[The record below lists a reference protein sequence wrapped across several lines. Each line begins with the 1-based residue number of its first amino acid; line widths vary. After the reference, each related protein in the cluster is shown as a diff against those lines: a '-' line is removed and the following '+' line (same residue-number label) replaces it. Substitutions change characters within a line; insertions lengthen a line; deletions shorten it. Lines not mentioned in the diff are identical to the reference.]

1 MLFKNKIMYKTPT
14 DGCIVEYL
22 NTSTVLLTRY
32 LIYCTNEQI
41 VTFTLTEHSL
51 YVYIYIY
58 QLSITVTYIYMQKI

>member
-1 MLFKNKIMYKTPT
+1 MLFKNKIMYKTLT
-14 DGCIVEYL
+14 DE

-32 LIYCTNEQI
+32 LIYFTNEQI

-58 QLSITVTYIYMQKI
+58 QLSITVTYIYMQRI